1 LQAEKANELEETTQS
16 AEYSAPAINSA
27 LRTARSGLISDDV
40 TSCRLTP
47 QFSALSSGDRVP
59 EKDDQGMKSTAHD
72 SDKHSVV
79 DENHRAVFSVRD
91 RNGEADRKPRPW
103 PDAKSLGRG

>member
-1 LQAEKANELEETTQS
+1 MAKEPSRRRKHRVSSGRLRKRRVNATGRNESPIHRVL
-16 AEYSAPAINSA
+16 IVRRA
-27 LRTARSGLISDDV
+27 LVHS
-40 TSCRLTP
+40 P

-79 DENHRAVFSVRD
+79 DENHRAVFSVPD
-91 RNGEADRKPRPW
+91 RNGEADRKPRP
-103 PDAKSLGRG
+103 